1 MRPHGLST
9 IVVGGGIGGLSLA
22 RELSL
27 RGLPVTVLERAPKL
41 VGVGAG
47 IIMNPNAMA
56 VLERNGL
63 AGAVRSEGAPYV
75 ARDTFDHR
83 GRWLATRD
91 YRRLYA
97 SGRLAE
103 GALVHRAHLQQC
115 LWDGLPVGTVHL
127 DAHVTDLAADRHGVR
142 VRTEGGDTFSGDV
155 LVGADGIHSLVRS
168 RFFGATEP
176 VYLGYRSHRFVVQNR
191 DRLEHFTE
199 ILGRGQSVGLV
210 PIGGGRLYVWTT
222 FTSPSGT
229 RAFGLE
235 SADGLRRLFGQFTDG
250 RVGRAFDQLTSTDGV
265 VCTELEEVHQ
275 DPWVTGRVALVGD
288 AAHAISPGMGQGA
301 GMAMEGAAVLAEEI
315 ARASGGDRDAPAAL
329 ARYAARRRTRVET
342 IRTLSRAIIERGQLA
357 NPVACWL
364 RNRRVRRE
372 GRAVE
377 RVEAT
382 WARLLSWPPAGG
394 DG

>member
-1 MRPHGLST
+1 MRRDGLST

-41 VGVGAG
+41 VAVGAG

-63 AGAVRSEGAPYV
+63 AAAVRSEGAPYL

-97 SGRLAE
+97 SGRLTE

-115 LWDGLPVGTVHL
+115 LWDGLPAGTVHL
-127 DAHVTDLAADRHGVR
+127 DAPVTDLAADGDGVR
-142 VRTEGGDTFSGDV
+142 ARTEGGDTFSGDV

-176 VYLGYRSHRFVVQNR
+176 VYLGYRSHRFVVENR
-191 DRLEHFTE
+191 DGLEHFTE
-199 ILGRGQSVGLV
+199 ILGRGQCVGLV

-222 FTSPSGT
+222 FTSPRGIGAVGS
-229 RAFGLE
+229 E
-235 SADGLRRLFGQFTDG
+235 SAAGLRRLFGQFTDV
-250 RVGRAFDQLTSTDGV
+250 RVGRAFDQLASTDGV

-275 DPWVTGRVALVGD
+275 DPWVTGRVALLGD

-315 ARASGGDRDAPAAL
+315 ARASNGGQDAPSAL
-329 ARYAARRRTRVET
+329 ARYAARRRARVAT

-372 GRAVE
+372 GRAVD
-377 RVEAT
+377 RTEAT